1 LRARHVHRGRRTRLG
16 EPVHDAGRTP
26 VTGSTD
32 PRGAAPDGR
41 QGLSISGLRHAWG
54 ARVILDVPSF
64 VLPAA
69 GHAVVV
75 GPSGCGKTTLLSLLA
90 GLAPLQAGRVSVAGE
105 SLDALAAL
113 GQRAVDRFRARHV
126 GLVPQ
131 QPMLFGVLDVL
142 DNLLA
147 AQHFAGRAPQR
158 DAALALLAQLGL
170 EGLQHRR
177 PRELS
182 RGQQQRV
189 ALARA
194 LVNRPSLILADEPTA
209 NLDDDNAAQALALLV
224 ERARALGA
232 MLLVATHDARV
243 RGRFETVLALGAPG
257 VGASPQDPAV
267 AGLPAAQDATP
278 AAAHGRQRPEPPA
291 GRLP

>member
-1 LRARHVHRGRRTRLG
+1 M
-16 EPVHDAGRTP
+16 P
-26 VTGSTD
+26 VTD
-32 PRGAAPDGR
+32 PTEPSGVAFDGA

-54 ARVILDVPSF
+54 DRVILDVPSF
-64 VLPAA
+64 ALPAA

-105 SLDALAAL
+105 SLDALATR

-131 QPMLFGVLDVL
+131 QPLLFGVLDVL

-158 DAALALLAQLGL
+158 AAALALLAQLGL

-209 NLDDDNAAQALALLV
+209 NLDDAHAAQALALLV

-243 RGRFETVLALGAPG
+243 RERFDTVLALQAQGAD
-257 VGASPQDPAV
+257 ATAHDRAV
-267 AGLPAAQDATP
+267 AGMLAAQDAGP
-278 AAAHGRQRPEPPA
+278 GSERGEPPA
-291 GRLP
+291 GQVP